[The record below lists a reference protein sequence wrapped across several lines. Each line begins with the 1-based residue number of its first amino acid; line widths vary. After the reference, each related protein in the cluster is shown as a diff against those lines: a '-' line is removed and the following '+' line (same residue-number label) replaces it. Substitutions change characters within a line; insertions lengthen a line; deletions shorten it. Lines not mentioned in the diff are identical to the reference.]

1 MIGEIR
7 EEAVVKPVISTQAAL
22 NIISVDYFVTN
33 TYTHKQNILH
43 QCTALLAVMSLL
55 IIETP
60 IDISN
65 SPVKFFLFVSKS

>member
-7 EEAVVKPVISTQAAL
+7 EEAVVKPVISTQAGL

-33 TYTHKQNILH
+33 AYTHKQNILH
-43 QCTALLAVMSLL
+43 QCTTLLAVISLL